1 MTRLPLI
8 GALAVG
14 LLMTG
19 VLPPAEAAAATHAA
33 ATSAPST
40 AAGTT
45 APGTANPI
53 PQGSSL
59 GPVLVPQSLLFL
71 PQILGQVDR
80 HR

>member
-8 GALAVG
+8 GALAAG

-19 VLPPAEAAAATHAA
+19 VLAPAVASASTPDAAA
-33 ATSAPST
+33 SAPST

-45 APGTANPI
+45 APGTANPVS
-53 PQGSSL
+53 QGSPIGL
-59 GPVLVPQSLLFL
+59 ALTGQALLFL